1 MKKNGKKWRKIQKEK
16 AMQRTVESA
25 TVECL
30 VSNARKK
37 KILCMHYWG
46 RPGGILPGSCH
57 SLLIKKSEKECI
69 CTKCRKIFPIKRMA
83 QMEQLVSY
91 LSNKGCITD
100 EKFIAKL
107 SRGIEPIYY
116 YKISETKTEIDEN
129 NS

>member
-16 AMQRTVESA
+16 SMRTVA
-25 TVECL
+25 ITNVTHP
-30 VSNARKK
+30 VSDIRKK
-37 KILCMHYWG
+37 KILCTHYIG

-57 SLLIKKSEKECI
+57 SLLIEKSEKECI

-100 EKFIAKL
+100 ERFIAKL

>member
-16 AMQRTVESA
+16 AMRRTVEST
-25 TVECL
+25 TVERP

-46 RPGGILPGSCH
+46 RPGGILPGYCH
-57 SLLIKKSEKECI
+57 SLLIEKSEKECI

-100 EKFIAKL
+100 ERLIAKL
-107 SRGIEPIYY
+107 SRGIEPSYY
-116 YKISETKTEIDEN
+116 DKIPEIEINEDN
-129 NS
+129 A